1 MPIGVAGADRTGR
14 PRAKLLA
21 AVALAALLLTGCASK
36 PPETTGSIAV
46 QTGPLNEADI
56 QKALTYW
63 GERHARDGKDKAIAL
78 NYAAALRRA
87 NQTPRAIEVIQAAII
102 ANPNDKQLM
111 AALGKALASNGEFER
126 ALKVIQQAQT
136 RDKPDWGLLSAQAA
150 ILDQLGRY
158 DDARRLYTQAL
169 ALAPNEP
176 SVLSNLGMSHL
187 LSGNLPEAEK
197 VLRTA
202 IALPG
207 GDSRIRQNLALVVG
221 LQGRFDEAEKI
232 AGAEL
237 SPDQAA
243 ANIAYLRS
251 MLSQQNQQQNSWQ
264 KLRDADAA
272 NG

>member
-1 MPIGVAGADRTGR
+1 MSTGVGR
-14 PRAKLLA
+14 VRVNTTRARLLA
-21 AVALAALLLTGCASK
+21 AVALTGLTLAGCASK
-36 PPETTGSIAV
+36 PPETTGSISA
-46 QTGPLNEADI
+46 QSGPLSEADAE
-56 QKALTYW
+56 KALTYW
-63 GERHARDGKDKAIAL
+63 GQRHARNGKDKATAL

-87 NQTPRAIEVIQAAII
+87 NQTPQAIEVIQAAII

-111 AALGKALASNGEFER
+111 AALGKALAANGELER

-136 RDKPDWGLLSAQAA
+136 QDKPDWGLISAQAA

-158 DDARRLYTQAL
+158 DDARRLYAQAL
-169 ALAPNEP
+169 AIAPNEP
-176 SVLSNLGMSHL
+176 SILSNLGMSHL

-197 VLRTA
+197 VLRKA

-207 GDSRIRQNLALVVG
+207 SDSRIRQNLALVVG

-243 ANIAYLRS
+243 ANIAYLKS
-251 MLSQQNQQQNSWQ
+251 MLSQQTQQQQNSWQ
-264 KLRDADAA
+264 KLRDADAS